1 METIHGKTYGDQVEG
16 NHNGLRVLPNPGP
29 GGLGG
34 SLHHAISVAA
44 PMLSIDALQKR
55 YANFTLSIEH
65 LQIDTGDV
73 IGLLG
78 PNGAGKT
85 TLIRSLV
92 RITQPDTMQL
102 TWPDHQEK
110 PGTGSPDLHLKMMTG
125 YVPEEPIVYENERVS
140 RLLGFVGALYP
151 NWDDTLA
158 SNLLRRFGID
168 AGKKVSML
176 SKGMRTKLFLVMAL
190 AHRPRILI
198 LDEPT
203 SGLDPLSR
211 DDFWGFVRELLSEK
225 HIQAAIISSHQLEDV
240 ENICNRAIFLSA
252 GKIVYDQRHFS
263 AAALKQLFELHRPA
277 GRVPCF

>member
-1 METIHGKTYGDQVEG
+1 
-16 NHNGLRVLPNPGP
+16 
-29 GGLGG
+29 
-34 SLHHAISVAA
+34 
-44 PMLSIDALQKR
+44 MLSIDALQKR

-252 GKIVYDQRHFS
+252 GKIVYDERRFS
-263 AAALKQLFELHRPA
+263 AAALKQLFDLHRPA